1 MTQNSSKIRWSI
13 SFDLLHVAIHKNEE
27 DQIKRTKCY
36 HSAHPQDFL
45 QATLNFLDWH
55 DYPTTK
61 NETVLILSS
70 SEA

>member
-36 HSAHPQDFL
+36 HSAHPQDSL
-45 QATLNFLDWH
+45 QATLNFLDW
-55 DYPTTK
+55 
-61 NETVLILSS
+61 
-70 SEA
+70 